1 MPKERNKMKTTS
13 IKTTLLAFCIL
24 ASPLVAFA
32 GQQPRI
38 LAPAQTDTR
47 DLTGITRA
55 VKQGKGTGM
64 TRRSGASPAASTASN
79 RGDSA
84 FHR

>member
-1 MPKERNKMKTTS
+1 MKTTS

-24 ASPLVAFA
+24 ASPLLTFA

-38 LAPAQTDTR
+38 LAPAHADTR
-47 DLTGITRA
+47 DLTSVTRA
-55 VKQGKGTGM
+55 VKQGKGTGL
-64 TRRSGASPAASTASN
+64 TRRSNTSPDASSAASTASN

-84 FHR
+84 FHK